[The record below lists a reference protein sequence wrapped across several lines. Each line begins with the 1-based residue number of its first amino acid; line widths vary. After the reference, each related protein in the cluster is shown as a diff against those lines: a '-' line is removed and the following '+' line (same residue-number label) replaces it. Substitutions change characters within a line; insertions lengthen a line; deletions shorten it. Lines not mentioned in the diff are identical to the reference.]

1 MDGRAGARRREKES
15 GAKIVQGFGLITH
28 IGPIGEGGEPQMG
41 PSGIPFRIDVHTT
54 AGPGVLELTQKA
66 AADLVKELN
75 SYLSYLR
82 MRGNG

>member
-1 MDGRAGARRREKES
+1 
-15 GAKIVQGFGLITH
+15 
-28 IGPIGEGGEPQMG
+28 MG

>member
-1 MDGRAGARRREKES
+1 
-15 GAKIVQGFGLITH
+15 
-28 IGPIGEGGEPQMG
+28 MG

-66 AADLVKELN
+66 AADLMIN